1 MTERTPPGS
10 PGGRVVAAFDG
21 SPPSRAAVVWALA
34 AAARAGTSLEVV
46 VVLPVEDSWGD
57 AELLDPGRVDLVR
70 SDVAVHVRELLDEYR
85 GDGPDAARV
94 RVTTTVVP
102 GRPADE
108 LVRRSAD
115 AGLLVVGSR
124 GRGTTRSVLLGSVAL
139 SCVPRAPCPVV
150 VVHPSVPNPGRP
162 RVVVGLDD
170 TDDAREV
177 LWRAAAE
184 AGRMAADLDVV
195 VARRVPEH
203 WGDLGSAA
211 TPVRGET
218 GAHATWR
225 AGRLVREVLGAR
237 PGVRVLVETGPPA
250 EVLVRA
256 AQGAALLVVG
266 SRSRSRLSG
275 MVLGSTALHC
285 VVAARCPVLVLH
297 PRPLPA
303 PTA

>member
-1 MTERTPPGS
+1 MGTPPAAGEPAAGV
-10 PGGRVVAAFDG
+10 PGGRVLAAFDG
-21 SPPSRAAVVWALA
+21 SPTSRAAVAWALA
-34 AAARAGTSLEVV
+34 AAARAGTGLEVV
-46 VVLPVEDSWGD
+46 TVLPVGGSWGE
-57 AELLDPGRVDLVR
+57 AGVIDPARVDRAR
-70 SDVAVHVRELLDEYR
+70 SDVADHVRALVDGCR
-85 GDGPDAARV
+85 GDAPDAASV
-94 RVTTTVVP
+94 HVATTVLT
-102 GRPADE
+102 GRPVEE
-108 LVRRSAD
+108 LVRRSAG

-124 GRGTTRSVLLGSVAL
+124 GRGAARSTLLGSVAL
-139 SCVPRAPCPVV
+139 GCVPRARCPVV
-150 VVHPSVPNPGRP
+150 VVHPAPTPGRA

-195 VARRVPEH
+195 VARRAPEH
-203 WGDLGSAA
+203 WGDLGSAV

-237 PGVRVLVETGPPA
+237 PDVRVQVETGPPA

-297 PRPLPA
+297 PQR
-303 PTA
+303 TA